1 MSNLF
6 TVLKDSSRKIR
17 GVNDLLASPI
27 PFFAALTMQF
37 LILLAGS
44 LKGAHQLPLMG
55 AWVVIA
61 MDAFAVFLRLMSK
74 RRFNP
79 LIAYLP
85 QTMLCFGIC
94 VQAVASAVGNHADAM
109 LDFYRNVMHMW
120 FGLGFF
126 LMAFFFFGYAAWALE
141 KLPFARQI
149 AMIAMMGLPLLTVCF
164 GTKQNDAKTSFM
176 GVQIYQF
183 TLVFLLFVI
192 SSIFRY
198 ACTPSKRAVYIIIY
212 LAVNS
217 ALFFMM
223 REFGTLLLI
232 WIVTFVAIL
241 TDVDLGK
248 LGIFSAGGFGFIGK
262 IVSVPVNYIRS
273 IPDRIIDR
281 INPTVNKRTRR
292 FIRRGIFFSLLGI
305 AALTAVVLVFLHL
318 TDIVKGAQDIYHRK
332 VEMRLYPWL
341 NIGNAIDQHQEAL
354 SKCFVNG
361 GLFGKDIVECVFPPH
376 FHEDAT
382 LAFLFE
388 LFGWFGGI
396 LFLVM
401 SFVYLY
407 QAHTESFR
415 HTDTFGGFAD
425 VPVFGVMKKKTLPG
439 QPVETSR
446 YALTAAILLATQMII
461 PFGSAVKLLPI
472 IGLSTPMLSGGGA
485 QFAVWF
491 TLTGIITSH
500 SFSTAMKCAPELS
513 PDEDRIPV
521 GERIMRVVRSK
532 VLPITLA
539 CVFALAAFVLFSVA
553 FTLNRFKNYAVS
565 KVDSMHRIEYQY
577 DPTDQYAP
585 PEAVADIPLPEDSD
599 VCNVLLIG
607 LDNASGSKEKARSD
621 SMILISLN
629 KKENTIKVFS
639 LQRDTFV
646 KFGNGISNKLNACYR
661 YGGMQLLTDTIKMNY
676 RIPIHYTASID
687 RSSFKKII
695 NAMGGVELTL
705 SKDEADYLNKRPKA
719 MKIKKQYDLLTEGKN
734 HLDGWQTLE
743 FVRMRHS
750 NAADNDY
757 NRAGRQQEAIAAM
770 LARLKKMVKDVD
782 IKGLTKAIDA
792 IAEEVDTNLTGEQAN
807 ELLPEAAMALVNM
820 MDADGKLEISRFHVP
835 DKYHADN
842 YFEYGA
848 WRLKPDLRRTAK
860 FLRFEMYGKDSLK
873 GIE

>member
-388 LFGWFGGI
+388 LFGCCP
-396 LFLVM
+396 
-401 SFVYLY
+401 
-407 QAHTESFR
+407 ES
-415 HTDTFGGFAD
+415 
-425 VPVFGVMKKKTLPG
+425 P
-439 QPVETSR
+439 
-446 YALTAAILLATQMII
+446 AIYHMVHMQR
-461 PFGSAVKLLPI
+461 
-472 IGLSTPMLSGGGA
+472 
-485 QFAVWF
+485 
-491 TLTGIITSH
+491 
-500 SFSTAMKCAPELS
+500 S
-513 PDEDRIPV
+513 P
-521 GERIMRVVRSK
+521 
-532 VLPITLA
+532 A
-539 CVFALAAFVLFSVA
+539 CVIIKDPGTYETHLFI
-553 FTLNRFKNYAVS
+553 F
-565 KVDSMHRIEYQY
+565 
-577 DPTDQYAP
+577 
-585 PEAVADIPLPEDSD
+585 
-599 VCNVLLIG
+599 
-607 LDNASGSKEKARSD
+607 
-621 SMILISLN
+621 IL
-629 KKENTIKVFS
+629 
-639 LQRDTFV
+639 
-646 KFGNGISNKLNACYR
+646 
-661 YGGMQLLTDTIKMNY
+661 
-676 RIPIHYTASID
+676 HY
-687 RSSFKKII
+687 
-695 NAMGGVELTL
+695 
-705 SKDEADYLNKRPKA
+705 
-719 MKIKKQYDLLTEGKN
+719 
-734 HLDGWQTLE
+734 
-743 FVRMRHS
+743 
-750 NAADNDY
+750 
-757 NRAGRQQEAIAAM
+757 
-770 LARLKKMVKDVD
+770 
-782 IKGLTKAIDA
+782 
-792 IAEEVDTNLTGEQAN
+792 
-807 ELLPEAAMALVNM
+807 
-820 MDADGKLEISRFHVP
+820 
-835 DKYHADN
+835 
-842 YFEYGA
+842 
-848 WRLKPDLRRTAK
+848 
-860 FLRFEMYGKDSLK
+860 
-873 GIE
+873 